1 MKNYK
6 RNLGFP
12 LAPTHK
18 DKITK
23 SEPTSSF
30 AQKMFTPMAVTVAKH
45 LINK

>member
-6 RNLGFP
+6 NGRNLGFP

-23 SEPTSSF
+23 NEPTSSL
-30 AQKMFTPMAVTVAKH
+30 AQKIFTPMAFQVYQKVK
-45 LINK
+45 